1 MKKIAEADNVS
12 GNSENTAVKKRRGR
26 PVGSKSKGSPKVIA
40 QNILKRQLSHA
51 LNSMSER
58 KDKPLHQLI
67 DNYLTEDIGN
77 IQKFSFLFPKESNI
91 DLKGGGSL
99 FSNTLTEISH
109 RIKEYKKP
117 SLKEADVV
125 TIDNNIIDIDSD

>member
-1 MKKIAEADNVS
+1 MKNIGQPNNETPK
-12 GNSENTAVKKRRGR
+12 SENAPIKKRRGR

-58 KDKPLHQLI
+58 RDKPLHELI

-91 DLKGGGSL
+91 DLKGGSL
-99 FSNTLTEISH
+99 FSNTLTEVSN
-109 RIKEYKKP
+109 RIKDYKSTPIKD
-117 SLKEADVV
+117 ADVV
-125 TIDNNIIDIDSD
+125 TIDNNITDIESD

>member
-91 DLKGGGSL
+91 DLKSGSL
-99 FSNTLTEISH
+99 FSNTLSEISH
-109 RIKEYKKP
+109 RIKDYKKP
-117 SLKEADVV
+117 SLKEAEVV

>member
-1 MKKIAEADNVS
+1 MKKAAQPN
-12 GNSENTAVKKRRGR
+12 NATQKTENAPIKKRRGR

-58 KDKPLHQLI
+58 RDKPLHELI

-91 DLKGGGSL
+91 DLKGGSL
-99 FSNTLTEISH
+99 FSNTLTEVSN
-109 RIKEYKKP
+109 RIKDYKSTPIKD
-117 SLKEADVV
+117 ADVV
-125 TIDNNIIDIDSD
+125 TIDNDMIDIDSD

>member
-1 MKKIAEADNVS
+1 MKKI
-12 GNSENTAVKKRRGR
+12 GQPENATQKTENAPIKKRRGR

-40 QNILKRQLSHA
+40 QNILKRQLTHA
-51 LNSMSER
+51 LNSMSDR

-91 DLKGGGSL
+91 DLKGGSL
-99 FSNTLTEISH
+99 FSNTLSEVSK
-109 RIKEYKKP
+109 RIQDYKKTP
-117 SLKEADVV
+117 IKDADVV
-125 TIDNNIIDIDSD
+125 TIDNNITDIESD

>member
-1 MKKIAEADNVS
+1 MKKIGQPENATPK
-12 GNSENTAVKKRRGR
+12 SENAPIKKRRGR

-40 QNILKRQLSHA
+40 QNILKRQLTHA
-51 LNSMSER
+51 LNSMSDR

-91 DLKGGGSL
+91 DLKGGSL
-99 FSNTLTEISH
+99 FSNTLSEVSK
-109 RIKEYKKP
+109 RIQDYKKTP
-117 SLKEADVV
+117 IKDADVV
-125 TIDNNIIDIDSD
+125 TIDNNITDIESD

>member
-1 MKKIAEADNVS
+1 MKKI
-12 GNSENTAVKKRRGR
+12 GQPENATQKTENAPIKKRRGR

-91 DLKGGGSL
+91 DLKGGSI
-99 FSNTLTEISH
+99 FSNTLSEISH
-109 RIKEYKKP
+109 RIKDYKKP
-117 SLKEADVV
+117 SLKKADVV
-125 TIDNNIIDIDSD
+125 TIDNDITDIESD

>member
-1 MKKIAEADNVS
+1 MKKIAEADNVN

-77 IQKFSFLFPKESNI
+77 IQKFSFLFPKDTNI
-91 DLKGGGSL
+91 DLRSG
-99 FSNTLTEISH
+99 FTDTLSEVSK
-109 RIKEYKKP
+109 RIQQYKKP

-125 TIDNNIIDIDSD
+125 TIDNNIIDIESD

>member
-1 MKKIAEADNVS
+1 MKKIAEADNGN
-12 GNSENTAVKKRRGR
+12 GNSENTAVKRRRGR

-40 QNILKRQLSHA
+40 QNILKRQLTHA

-77 IQKFSFLFPKESNI
+77 IQKFSFLFPKDTNI
-91 DLKGGGSL
+91 DLKTN
-99 FSNTLTEISH
+99 FTDTLSEVAL
-109 RIKEYKKP
+109 RIKDYKTPAIKQ
-117 SLKEADVV
+117 ADAVI
-125 TIDNNIIDIDSD
+125 IDNNMIDIKSD

>member
-1 MKKIAEADNVS
+1 MKKAGQPNNDTPK
-12 GNSENTAVKKRRGR
+12 SENAPIKKRRGR

-77 IQKFSFLFPKESNI
+77 IQKFSFLFPKDTNI
-91 DLKGGGSL
+91 DLRSG
-99 FSNTLTEISH
+99 FTDTLSEVSK
-109 RIKEYKKP
+109 RIQQYKKP

-125 TIDNNIIDIDSD
+125 TIDNNIIDIESD

>member
-1 MKKIAEADNVS
+1 MKKIGQPDNATQKT
-12 GNSENTAVKKRRGR
+12 ENAPIKKRRGR

-40 QNILKRQLSHA
+40 QNILKRQLTHA
-51 LNSMSER
+51 LNSMSDR

-91 DLKGGGSL
+91 DLKSGSL
-99 FSNTLTEISH
+99 FSNTLSEVAL
-109 RIKEYKKP
+109 RIKDYKKP

-125 TIDNNIIDIDSD
+125 TIDNNITDIESD

>member
-1 MKKIAEADNVS
+1 MKKI
-12 GNSENTAVKKRRGR
+12 GQPENDTPKTENAPIKKRRGR

-40 QNILKRQLSHA
+40 QNILKRQLTHA
-51 LNSMSER
+51 LNSMSDR

-91 DLKGGGSL
+91 DLKGGSL
-99 FSNTLTEISH
+99 FSNTLSEVSK
-109 RIKEYKKP
+109 RIQDYKKTP
-117 SLKEADVV
+117 IKDADVV
-125 TIDNNIIDIDSD
+125 TIDNNITDIESD

>member
-1 MKKIAEADNVS
+1 MKKIGQPNNATQKT
-12 GNSENTAVKKRRGR
+12 ENAPIKKRRGR

-51 LNSMSER
+51 LNSMSNR
-58 KDKPLHQLI
+58 RDKPLHELI

-99 FSNTLTEISH
+99 VSNTLAEVSH
-109 RIKEYKKP
+109 RIKEYKSTPIKD
-117 SLKEADVV
+117 ADVV
-125 TIDNNIIDIDSD
+125 TIDNNITDIESD

>member
-1 MKKIAEADNVS
+1 MKKMAEANNVN

-91 DLKGGGSL
+91 DLKGGSI
-99 FSNTLTEISH
+99 FSNTLSEISH
-109 RIKEYKKP
+109 RIKEYKSTPIKD
-117 SLKEADVV
+117 ADVI
-125 TIDNNIIDIDSD
+125 TIDNDAKDIDSD